1 MADGK
6 EEGTGKK
13 EEVKDQE
20 TLNNLTNEEV
30 LALDKKVKAIK
41 ELRGLTEDIMEM
53 SKVRLEHEKAMAEL
67 LRDTADLIG
76 DRKEQNQQSL
86 NLLKLQA
93 TEMLKQK
100 AQTDEQRKEYAKA
113 IEEIIKYGDT
123 QKLAHVELDEAQE
136 SILKNLE
143 KEASIKR
150 GNELL
155 DKGSLKVAD
164 KLVESIGIRAKYK
177 DSLFASSAKL
187 LKNLNAEGQAGIDAR
202 NAMKEYVLEAISL
215 KNIALNVFN
224 AIKDNSIELFGAF
237 DKAQASLA
245 AATGQGDKFR
255 GTLYEV
261 GREGNLF
268 GVSMDDAGK
277 AI

>member
-6 EEGTGKK
+6 EDGTGKK

-20 TLNNLTNEEV
+20 TLNNLTNEQV
-30 LALDKKVKAIK
+30 LALDKKIKALK
-41 ELRGLTEDIMEM
+41 ELRGLTEDIANMSEVELKHKKEM
-53 SKVRLEHEKAMAEL
+53 YEL
-67 LRDTADLIG
+67 LRDTAELIG
-76 DRKEQNQQSL
+76 DSKEANQQSL
-86 NLLKLQA
+86 NLLELQ
-93 TEMLKQK
+93 TREMLNQK
-100 AQTDEQRKEYAKA
+100 ATSEEQRKDYQQA
-113 IEEIIKYGDT
+113 IDELIKYGDI